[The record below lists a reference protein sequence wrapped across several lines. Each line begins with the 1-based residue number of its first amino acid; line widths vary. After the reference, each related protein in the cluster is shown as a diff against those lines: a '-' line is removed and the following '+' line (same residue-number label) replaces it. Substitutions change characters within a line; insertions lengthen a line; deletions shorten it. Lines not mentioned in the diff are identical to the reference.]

1 MKKKAPNGRIQGGFL
16 VLRRCTVIDSS
27 ACTVRT
33 LCAVFYPLSRGR
45 TDNLLVN
52 CGVSPQFIVAGL
64 KLGYNLGMKKAII
77 RIQKLKSSHSVRRSI
92 DHTLREKETPNADSE
107 KLAQNSFSE
116 KSTAEAMAKFDSM
129 MPDKIRKNAVLCV
142 EFLVTASPEAMAGKT
157 RAEQDAYF
165 RDAFGFIAEKHGKQ
179 NILMAAIH
187 RDETTP
193 HAVMYVVPK
202 DERGKL
208 NCRAFFGEKN
218 ALTKL
223 QDEFS
228 EQVGAKHGLE
238 RGQKRSK
245 ARHTTIREYYT
256 KANDFE
262 RTVGALKAELT
273 KQAQEIKNMSLQKAV
288 EIVKK
293 EQERR
298 AKNQGQDR

>member
-1 MKKKAPNGRIQGGFL
+1 M
-16 VLRRCTVIDSS
+16 S
-27 ACTVRT
+27 
-33 LCAVFYPLSRGR
+33 
-45 TDNLLVN
+45 
-52 CGVSPQFIVAGL
+52 
-64 KLGYNLGMKKAII
+64 YNLSMKKAII
-77 RIQKLKSSHSVRRSI
+77 RIQKLKSARSVRRSI
-92 DHTLREKETPNADSE
+92 DHTLREKETPNADQNKLSE
-107 KLAQNSFSE
+107 NSFSE

-129 MPDKIRKNAVLCV
+129 MPDKIRKNGVVCV
-142 EFLVTASPEAMAGKT
+142 EFLVTASPEAMAGKS

-193 HAVMYVVPK
+193 HGVMYVVPK

-208 NCRAFFGEKN
+208 NCRAFYGEKN

-245 ARHTTIREYYT
+245 AHHKTIRQYYT
-256 KANDFE
+256 NANEFE
-262 RTVGALKAELT
+262 RTVGAVKADLA
-273 KQAQEIKNMSLQKAV
+273 KQMQEVKNMSLQKAV